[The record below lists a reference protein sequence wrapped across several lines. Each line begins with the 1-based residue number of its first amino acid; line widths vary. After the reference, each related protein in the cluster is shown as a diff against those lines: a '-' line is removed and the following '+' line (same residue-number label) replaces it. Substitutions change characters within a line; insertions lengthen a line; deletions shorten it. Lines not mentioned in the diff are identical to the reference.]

1 MSAHNRIYWICQIIG
16 WGSLVAGNVVTS
28 FLTESLV
35 TEVYLAGI
43 AMFSLGIL
51 ITHLFRKIALSL
63 EWTKMA
69 VLPLIP
75 RVVISPFIMGAMYT
89 LVYGLVS
96 DLSFPNSEK
105 ILVSDFGNLLIDV
118 INFSVVFFI
127 WTLIYFA
134 IHIFENF
141 RASQIKNLELK
152 AANTEIE
159 LSSFKNQMN
168 PHFMFNSL
176 NSIRALIDEDPIK
189 AKGAVTELSGLLRN
203 TLTLGKKQLV
213 TLREELELVE
223 HYLAMEKIRYE
234 ERLNVQYM
242 VPEDLL
248 DFVIPPFMMQT
259 IVENAIKHG
268 ISKLKEGGTVALQA
282 RQDEGQ
288 LIVVVENTGQI
299 RKSEE
304 SSGIGLSNTRKRLEL
319 LFSDRASLQ
328 LKDINGKVV
337 ATLAIPLL
345 KENEYESIDN

>member
-1 MSAHNRIYWICQIIG
+1 MTAHTRIYWICQIVG
-16 WGSLVAGNVVTS
+16 WGALVAGNIITS
-28 FLTESLV
+28 FLTGSLV

-43 AMFSLGIL
+43 AMFAIGIL
-51 ITHLFRKIALSL
+51 ITHLYRKIALRL

-69 VLPLIP
+69 VLPLLP
-75 RVVISPFIMGAMYT
+75 RVVISTFIMGAVYT
-89 LVYGLVS
+89 LVYGAVS
-96 DLSFPNSEK
+96 DLSFPNTEK
-105 ILVSDFGNLLIDV
+105 ILVSNFGNLLIDV

-141 RASQIKNLELK
+141 RAAQIKNLELK

-176 NSIRALIDEDPIK
+176 NSIRALIDEDPSK

-248 DFVIPPFMMQT
+248 DYVIPPFMMQT

-268 ISKLKEGGTVALQA
+268 ISKLKKGGTVTLQA
-282 RQDEGQ
+282 TQDRQQ
-288 LIVVVENTGQI
+288 LIVVVENSGHLGKPDQD
-299 RKSEE
+299 
-304 SSGIGLSNTRKRLEL
+304 SGIGLVNTTKRLDL
-319 LFSDRASLQ
+319 LFGERASFW
-328 LKDINGKVV
+328 LKEDQGKVV
-337 ATLAIPLL
+337 AKLAIPLL
-345 KENEYESIDN
+345 KENEYEGIDH

>member
-1 MSAHNRIYWICQIIG
+1 
-16 WGSLVAGNVVTS
+16 
-28 FLTESLV
+28 
-35 TEVYLAGI
+35 
-43 AMFSLGIL
+43 MFGLGIL
-51 ITHLFRKIALSL
+51 ITHLFRTIAIRL

-75 RVVISPFIMGAMYT
+75 RVVISTFIMGAIYT

-96 DLSFPNSEK
+96 DLSFPNTEK
-105 ILVSDFGNLLIDV
+105 ILVSNFGNLLIDV

-141 RASQIKNLELK
+141 RATQIKNLELK

-176 NSIRALIDEDPIK
+176 NSIRALIDEDPSK

-268 ISKLKEGGTVALQA
+268 ISKLKEGGTVTLQA
-282 RQDEGQ
+282 TQDAGQ

-304 SSGIGLSNTRKRLEL
+304 TPGIGLSNTSKRLEL
-319 LFSDRASLQ
+319 LFGDRASMQ
-328 LKDINGKVV
+328 LRDSNGKVV
-337 ATLAIPLL
+337 AKLAIPLL